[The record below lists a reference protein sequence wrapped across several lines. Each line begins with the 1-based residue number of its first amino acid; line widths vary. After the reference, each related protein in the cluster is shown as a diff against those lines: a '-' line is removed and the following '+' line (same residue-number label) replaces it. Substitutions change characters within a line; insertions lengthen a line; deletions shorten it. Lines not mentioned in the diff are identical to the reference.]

1 VVDGASTITVIFA
14 DGTQVDAEL
23 VGSDAAT
30 DVAVLD
36 GDVAAEKLT
45 PLPRGDSGN
54 LQWAR
59 RSSPS
64 AAPSASRGR

>member
-1 VVDGASTITVIFA
+1 
-14 DGTQVDAEL
+14 
-23 VGSDAAT
+23 
-30 DVAVLD
+30 VLD